1 MQLWFGAGNV
11 GDFVEAAVERHN
23 FAVFFGDSVGGGVG
37 VNKADVLRSK
47 QV

>member
-23 FAVFFGDSVGGGVG
+23 LVVFFGDGVSGGVG
-37 VNKADVLRSK
+37 VNKTDILV
-47 QV
+47 